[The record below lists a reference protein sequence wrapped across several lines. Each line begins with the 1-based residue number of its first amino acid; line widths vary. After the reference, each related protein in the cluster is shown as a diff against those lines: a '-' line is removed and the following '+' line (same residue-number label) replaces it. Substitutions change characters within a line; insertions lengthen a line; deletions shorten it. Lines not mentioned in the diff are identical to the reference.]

1 MKDPPSGQSLHHV
14 YKELVMD
21 GNKLL
26 EIFEDNILIRKI
38 KIRLPSL
45 FQLAEQDSARAGK
58 IGMEVGS
65 VREKIIIAL
74 LIYKFG
80 IDNVDTHIPITEKEV
95 DVKLFNK
102 PISIKTITGKYLSG
116 IKMIWTV
123 DAFSAKEFLSNYKP
137 LCDIILVQINWN
149 DLGYFYYIPLDAQA
163 RSFNL
168 LGKEV
173 YIKLPKEGTN
183 PRGVEL
189 SKNAIISLVNDKSK
203 HKIEI
208 YWKKSPIKYN
218 AYQRW
223 IELWE
228 ED

>member
-1 MKDPPSGQSLHHV
+1 
-14 YKELVMD
+14 MD
-21 GNKLL
+21 ENKIL
-26 EIFEDNILIRKI
+26 EIFVDKSLIQRI
-38 KIRLPSL
+38 QNRLPRL
-45 FQLAEQDSARAGK
+45 FQLAEQESARAGK

-80 IDNVDTHIPITEKEV
+80 IKNIDANIPITEKEV
-95 DVKLFNK
+95 DVKLFNN
-102 PISIKTITGKYLSG
+102 PISIKTITGKHLSG

-123 DAFSAKEFLSNYKP
+123 DALSAREFLLNYKP
-137 LCDIILVQINWN
+137 LCDIILVQINWD
-149 DLGYFYYIPLDAQA
+149 DLGYFYYIPVEAQV

-168 LGKEV
+168 LGKEI

-189 SKNAIISLVNDKSK
+189 SKNAIISLINDKSTR
-203 HKIEI
+203 KIEI
-208 YWKKSPIKYN
+208 YWKKSPSKYN